1 MPLLQPTDYKTD
13 GGVVRTKSLFHEY
26 SYDDTSFVVFTLKDT
41 GYFLPSKSP
50 EGEDQG
56 SGKELLPISRLFV
69 ESTVQDPTEYSFAM
83 EVFGSWEA
91 WDKIRSGDRRLKA
104 QIEKWRTEADVCR
117 KSIAF
122 KSVVEEAQ
130 GGKSAFSAAKYLI
143 EETWATKGPDGRSA
157 RKKARET
164 AEEAFER
171 SGTAEDIKRLREE
184 GLIQ

>member
-1 MPLLQPTDYKTD
+1 MPLLAPEDFKNES
-13 GGVVRTKSLFHEY
+13 GVVRTKSLFHEY
-26 SYDDTSFVVFTLKDT
+26 SYDDTSSVVFTLKDT
-41 GYFLPSKSP
+41 GYALPS
-50 EGEDQG
+50 GR
-56 SGKELLPISRLFV
+56 ELLPISRLFV
-69 ESTVQDPTEYSFAM
+69 ESTVQDPTEYTFAM

-104 QIEKWRTEADVCR
+104 QIEKWRREADVCR

-122 KSVVEEAQ
+122 RSVVEEAQ
-130 GGKSAFSAAKYLI
+130 GGKSAFSASKYLI

-157 RKKARET
+157 RKQARET